1 MTDLGGGTANLSVS
15 MTGTEPEANPAMSSS
30 TPRPALAPPPPRSA
44 PPPPPPPPRS
54 ALPPPPPSSALPSSS
69 PSSSLPRTPP
79 RSALPPSPPPTHKND
94 VRDVEVSCSEDIGD
108 ILNAPNDTLFIMDTA
123 EVHSEDSV
131 GNPELSKDADTE
143 TLEEIEKFLEESKA
157 DSVPRVTKTTM
168 ETKEVRIS
176 KKNTYRIPK
185 SSKKPTSL
193 KPHQQQLPPSSP
205 SSALPRAPPR
215 PTLAPSLPTTPPRSA
230 LASSLPPSN
239 FSPSPSC
246 PQAELSTVRILSP
259 SAINLAALVAPEEP
273 RNRVPSVM
281 DPNGTCTLEIEVD
294 VVDQVVE
301 RRPWVVSN
309 LFILFSH

>member
-1 MTDLGGGTANLSVS
+1 
-15 MTGTEPEANPAMSSS
+15 MSRFSKK
-30 TPRPALAPPPPRSA
+30 
-44 PPPPPPPPRS
+44 
-54 ALPPPPPSSALPSSS
+54 
-69 PSSSLPRTPP
+69 SSLVRHFQNAHDVVKTNLTEAEDEHTKEAGEYT
-79 RSALPPSPPPTHKND
+79 RSDLTIVSVPDLTTDDTHKND
-94 VRDVEVSCSEDIGD
+94 VGDMNSQFDVEVSFCEDIGD
-108 ILNAPNDTLFIMDTA
+108 ILNVPNDTLFIMDTA

-131 GNPELSKDADTE
+131 NNPELSKDADTE
-143 TLEEIEKFLEESKA
+143 NLEEIEKFLEESKA